1 MNGFA
6 FNHQPS
12 IRLAD
17 GPSLPF
23 NYATL
28 CMLIGV
34 PSLLTSDGWMALHLM
49 MANINIIIIS
59 RNQHRDLTK
68 LLIYYG
74 QVCVLWWSERIVFY
88 RHPSLIETS
97 QQIEWMARS

>member
-34 PSLLTSDGWMALHLM
+34 PSLLTSDGWMALHLT
-49 MANINIIIIS
+49 MANIIIIIIIS

-88 RHPSLIETS
+88 R